1 MGRFGLSQPV
11 RRSEDQRFL
20 TGTARYT
27 ADISLPGQAHALVLR
42 SPHAHAGLVSI
53 DAEAAAALPGVLL
66 IVTTADLAA
75 DGLGDIPCA
84 VPVKGPAGQ
93 RMPSPGRPLLARER
107 VRFVGEPV
115 AFVVAETV
123 AAAQDALEAIEVIY
137 DPLPAIAGIGEALEG
152 DSRGRLWEDAPDNS
166 AFFWERG
173 DKACV
178 ADVMQR
184 AATRVEL
191 ALVHNRVIP
200 SPMEPRASVGTYN
213 ADDHRYTLY
222 TSSQGGH
229 AIKEHLA
236 RDTLKI
242 PAERIRVIVPDVGG
256 GFGSK
261 IFHYPEE
268 ALVLWCARKL
278 NRPVKWVG
286 DRSDAFLGDTHGRD
300 QQNKISAAFAVDG
313 RIEALCVE
321 TVANMGAY
329 LNEFAPAIPSRMTGC
344 MLSGAYAIPL
354 IYASCTGVY
363 TNTTPVDAYRGAGRP
378 EATYI
383 IERLMDE
390 AARQLGLAPDDLRR
404 RNLIRPEQMPYQTA
418 SGPVYD
424 SGDFARNLD
433 DALQAADWAG
443 FEHRRVESA
452 ERGLLRGR
460 GMSCYVEICGFDDEE
475 ATLSCDPD
483 GRVELLIGT
492 QSTGQGHETAYAQ
505 IIAGDLGVP
514 FESIVV
520 RQGDTDRIPSGGGT
534 SGSRSLPVGGPAVRA
549 ACAALIAQG
558 ETLARHLLQ
567 AGEALRFEEGR
578 YSPEGDR
585 VGRSISLAEIAAALA
600 VPENRPAGLRDARL
614 TASGRYRLTASTFP
628 NGTHVC
634 EVEVN
639 PATGRVDVVSY
650 HVVDDFGTVV
660 NPLLLAGQVYGGIA
674 QGIGQAL
681 FENAVYDRESA
692 QLLTGSFVDYALP
705 HAADVPFV
713 DFRTN
718 CVPCTT
724 NAMGIKGAGEAGT
737 IGACPAVVNAVHDAL
752 APLGV
757 RPVDMPLTP
766 EKIWRAI
773 SSARDAALSAPAAAP
788 PAAPPFAPV

>member
-27 ADISLPGQAHALVLR
+27 ADISLPGQAHAVVLR
-42 SPHAHAGLVSI
+42 STHAHARLVSI
-53 DAEAAAALPGVLL
+53 DAELAAALPGVLQ
-66 IVTTADLAA
+66 IVTAADLAA
-75 DGLGDIPCA
+75 DGLGDIRCA

-123 AAAQDALEAIEVIY
+123 AEARDALEAIEVVY
-137 DPLPAIAGIGEALEG
+137 DPLSAVAGIDEALEG
-152 DSRGRLWEDAPDNS
+152 DSRGRIWEDAPDNI
-166 AFFWERG
+166 AFFWHRG
-173 DKACV
+173 DKARV
-178 ADVMQR
+178 AEVLQR
-184 AATRVEL
+184 AVTRVDL
-191 ALVHNRVIP
+191 ALVHNRVVP
-200 SPMEPRASVGTYN
+200 CPMEPRASIGAYN
-213 ADDHRYTLY
+213 TDDHRYTLY

-229 AIKEHLA
+229 AIRDHLA
-236 RDTLKI
+236 HDTLKI

-268 ALVLWCARKL
+268 VLVLWCAHKL
-278 NRPVKWVG
+278 NRPVKWVA
-286 DRSDAFLGDTHGRD
+286 DRFDAFLGDTHGRD
-300 QQNKISAAFAVDG
+300 QQNKISAAFAADG
-313 RIEALCVE
+313 RIEALRVE

-329 LNEFAPAIPSRMTGC
+329 LNEYAPSIPAQTTGC

-354 IYASCTGVY
+354 IYASCNGVY

-383 IERLMDE
+383 IERLIDE
-390 AARQLGLAPDDLRR
+390 AARQLALAPDELRR
-404 RNLIRPEQMPYQTA
+404 RNLIRPEQMPYRTA
-418 SGPVYD
+418 CGPVYD

-433 DALQAADWAG
+433 DALRAADWAG
-443 FEHRRVESA
+443 FERRRVESS

-475 ATLSCDPD
+475 ATLTCDAD
-483 GRVELLIGT
+483 GSLELLIGT

-505 IIAGDLGVP
+505 IIAEDLGVP
-514 FESIVV
+514 FQSIVV
-520 RQGDTDRIPSGGGT
+520 RQGDTDRIPTGGGT

-567 AGEALRFEEGR
+567 AGEQPLRFDEGR
-578 YSPEGDR
+578 YYPEGEPG
-585 VGRSISLAEIAAALA
+585 GRSIGLAEIAAALA
-600 VPENRPAGLRDARL
+600 SPENRLADFPETRL
-614 TASGRYRLTASTFP
+614 TASGRYRLEASTFP

-634 EVEVN
+634 EVEID

-681 FENAVYDRESA
+681 FENAVYDRDSA
-692 QLLTGSFVDYALP
+692 QLLAGSFVDYALP
-705 HAADVPFV
+705 RAADVPFV

-724 NAMGIKGAGEAGT
+724 NPMGIKGAGEAGT
-737 IGACPAVVNAVHDAL
+737 IGACPSVVNAVHDAL

-773 SSARDAALSAPAAAP
+773 SSAGDAAQSAPAAAQPLP
-788 PAAPPFAPV
+788 PA